1 MNRGL
6 AYNSNHLESYNPFII
21 NQEGHVMGILIYEN
35 MNEQDKQ
42 NPRKRK
48 VSVITVYIPQSDQAS
63 IPAEYKIYII
73 FIILI
78 YLAQRAQNETGLLI
92 KTKYLKDRVWFL

>member
-6 AYNSNHLESYNPFII
+6 AYNSNYPDSYNPFII
-21 NQEGHVMGILIYEN
+21 NQEGHIMGILIYEN

-42 NPRKRK
+42 NPKKRK
-48 VSVITVYIPQSDQAS
+48 VSVITVFIPQSGQAS
-63 IPAEYKIYII
+63 IPDEYKIYII

-78 YLAQRAQNETGLLI
+78 YLAERN
-92 KTKYLKDRVWFL
+92 